1 MSATAHIGLGSNL
14 GERLENLQ
22 QATRRLAESGGIRVS
37 QTSSVYETRPWG
49 VEDQPRFLNAVIEIW
64 TELSPHDLLAR
75 CQEIEDALGRERTQE
90 WGPRVIDL
98 DILLYGD
105 RKIGT
110 DDLTVPHPHLE
121 QRAFVL
127 VPLTDVAPDLE
138 LPSGRRVEQALADV
152 GREGVRWVPGELM

>member
-1 MSATAHIGLGSNL
+1 MAYIGLGSNL
-14 GERLENLQ
+14 GERLENLH

-49 VEDQPRFLNAVIEIW
+49 VEDQPRFLNAAIEVL
-64 TELSPHDLLAR
+64 TELAPHDLLAR
-75 CQEIEDALGRERTQE
+75 CQEIEEALGRERTRE

-105 RKIGT
+105 RAVRT

-127 VPLTDVAPDLE
+127 VPLADVAPDLQ